1 MGRVIDRK
9 SEIRNRKLPC
19 RVTVLLVTWYW
30 MLPPS
35 TTEIVE
41 MIAEFIQLS
50 AEGLAPASGSFDK
63 DGYYIDRS
71 SDYSVSSDE
80 NIRRDCETDL
90 FGGFEIGHDLELHR
104 LLDGKIGGLGA
115 LEYFIKVRHRQ

>member
-1 MGRVIDRK
+1 MGRVIDPK
-9 SEIRNRKLPC
+9 GEIRNRKSPC

-41 MIAEFIQLS
+41 MMAEFIQLS
-50 AEGLAPASGSFDK
+50 AEGLAAGSGSFDK

-90 FGGFEIGHDLELHR
+90 FGGFEIDHGLELHR